1 MMNKHLSTI
10 FFIVSIIALPAVFVL
25 AVGAQSG
32 ERIFLPAVYAVTGNG
47 NEPLPTPTPSPT
59 PAPRHFDNCVSLTGE
74 NATIGIKTDLLIN
87 GGLVL
92 AADDEIAVF
101 TPDGSI
107 CAGMKPWDGKNIAI
121 TAWGDDSQTE
131 EIDGLRGGEEMLF
144 RIWNDSANKE
154 IAIKKV
160 GYSDSL
166 SIFVPNGNYVP
177 DEIYLVESFSLE

>member
-10 FFIVSIIALPAVFVL
+10 LFIVSIIALPAVFVL
-25 AVGAQSG
+25 AVAAQSG

-47 NEPLPTPTPSPT
+47 KEPLPTPTPSPT

-87 GGLVL
+87 GSLVL

-144 RIWNDSANKE
+144 RIWDDSANKE
-154 IAIKKV
+154 LAIKKV
-160 GYSDSL
+160 AYSLGDG
-166 SIFVPNGNYVP
+166 VYVV
-177 DEIYLVESFSLE
+177 DGIYIVESLTLE